1 MAEQCKLCLQNVASL
16 EDSHFLSAGIYRV
29 LRDEREKNP
38 NPWLLTKTTAV
49 QTSRQMTAPLLCRAC
64 EQHFSKYGENWVLG
78 HCLRKDRSFPLAS
91 ILASKT
97 PDVSSDKTTTRIYYA
112 STIPEINI
120 SALAYFAASIV
131 WRGSIHPWN
140 DDGSIPV
147 RLGPFQEQFR
157 QYLMGLESF
166 PKDCSLSVVVREGKG
181 KSPKHALATY
191 DAAAFGELCES
202 ADTLEGIW
210 AALPSGLQN
219 ALSFAIGGDVTA
231 PWIEVRG
238 EDAQLIRRFY
248 YRMGRRMTEDG
259 FGAFSPVNEFRPD
272 SGIAQFL
279 NAFFS
284 TPTEKRDSLI
294 VPLNLIR
301 SGAPGSAN

>member
-16 EDSHFLSAGIYRV
+16 EDSHFLSAGIYRA

-64 EQHFSKYGENWVLG
+64 EQRFSKYGENWVLG

-120 SALAYFAASIV
+120 SALAYFAASIF

-157 QYLMGLESF
+157 QYLVGLEPF
-166 PKDCSLSVVVREGKG
+166 PKDCSLSVVAREGKEIDRLTYAPIG
-181 KSPKHALATY
+181 KREDNVHVYKFPMPGLGFALVVSKNIPQNYREKCFVHGPGNPIVVTTLIEKFLMD
-191 DAAAFGELCES
+191 DAVKMGQQRLA
-202 ADTLEGIW
+202 
-210 AALPSGLQN
+210 
-219 ALSFAIGGDVTA
+219 
-231 PWIEVRG
+231 VR
-238 EDAQLIRRFY
+238 
-248 YRMGRRMTEDG
+248 
-259 FGAFSPVNEFRPD
+259 
-272 SGIAQFL
+272 
-279 NAFFS
+279 
-284 TPTEKRDSLI
+284 
-294 VPLNLIR
+294 
-301 SGAPGSAN
+301 